1 MLKTRGIRTSTLSNR
16 TKNGRIAKMKSNIFG
31 RSLGDPKLY
40 SKNSVLHDFQSI
52 LNPQNPRKCR
62 FYKKIENP
70 IFYVFW
76 ALAEVGGTGRQALFN
91 KINIFGGFGVLKSIG
106 NRVN

>member
-1 MLKTRGIRTSTLSNR
+1 
-16 TKNGRIAKMKSNIFG
+16 MKSKIFG

-52 LNPQNPRKCR
+52 LNPKNPENAD
-62 FYKKIENP
+62 FMKKKKNP

-76 ALAEVGGTGRQALFN
+76 APAEVGGTGRQAL
-91 KINIFGGFGVLKSIG
+91 
-106 NRVN
+106 

>member
-1 MLKTRGIRTSTLSNR
+1 MQILWKILKIRGIRTSTLSNR

-52 LNPQNPRKCR
+52 LNPQNPRKFR
-62 FYKKIENP
+62 FYEKVQNQ
-70 IFYVFW
+70 IFYVFL
-76 ALAEVGGTGRQALFN
+76 APAEVGGTGRRPFLIAGTN
-91 KINIFGGFGVLKSIG
+91 GRAPGPDA
-106 NRVN
+106 